1 MEKRQIT
8 FAGSTIGEPWWTTG
22 EIVAEVLKPHG
33 YQVKISNESFSDNN
47 IRWIT
52 GQKAEIGVC
61 TSVLMRS
68 AVKGIHDYQGENHS
82 GLTSIATIKRPA
94 WMGLALRHDI
104 GISDLRQV
112 KKRKY
117 PLRILASKP
126 GKGLLLDIV
135 LSHYGLDLREIESWG
150 GRFIKWSGP
159 AGYAREGVV
168 DMMLGNIYLGYTAHS
183 RSWHEATTL
192 YDMRF
197 VSFDETLIGKLI
209 KKYGF
214 KQGTIP
220 HGLFRG
226 VDRDVPTVVDDYLF
240 IYCLGSQPGKLV
252 RLIAEGL
259 DRNSELF
266 KHTRSVFYY
275 DREDVWK
282 NPMIPLH
289 PAAEAYYRSK
299 GYMKKGLSH

>member
-1 MEKRQIT
+1 MDKRQIR

-22 EIVAEVLKPHG
+22 EIVAKVLKPHG

-52 GQKAEIGVC
+52 GRKAEIGVC
-61 TSVLMRS
+61 TSVHMQS
-68 AVKGIHDYQGENHS
+68 AIKGIHDYKGEKHS

-94 WMGLALRHDI
+94 WIGLAIRHDI

-117 PLRILASKP
+117 PLRILASRP
-126 GKGLLLDIV
+126 DKGLLLDII
-135 LSHYGLDLREIESWG
+135 LNHYGLNLREIESWG

-159 AGYAREGVV
+159 AATAREGVV
-168 DMMLGNIYLGYTAHS
+168 DMMLGNIYLGYTAHG

-192 YDMRF
+192 FDMRF
-197 VSFDETLIGKLI
+197 LSLDKTLIRKLI
-209 KKYGF
+209 KRYGY
-214 KQGTIP
+214 KRGTIP

-240 IYCLGSQPGKLV
+240 IYCLKSQDAKLV

-259 DRNSELF
+259 DKNSELF
-266 KHTRSVFYY
+266 KHTRSAFYY
-275 DREDVWK
+275 ERDEVWR
-282 NPMIPLH
+282 NPIIPLH
-289 PAAEAYYRSK
+289 PAAEEYYRSK
-299 GYMKKGLSH
+299 GYMK